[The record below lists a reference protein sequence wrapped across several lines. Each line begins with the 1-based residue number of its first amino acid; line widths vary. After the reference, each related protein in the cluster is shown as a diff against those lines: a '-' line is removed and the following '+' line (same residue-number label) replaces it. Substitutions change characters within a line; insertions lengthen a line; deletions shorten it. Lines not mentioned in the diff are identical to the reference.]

1 MINESTGKTINDS
14 KYSDAVILMIQKG
27 MSDRAIASE
36 LKEKYKFKADGRTV
50 KAFRDNFVLSNK
62 ETQKKIAE
70 LKKQREEKIK
80 KIQEELP
87 TRIFE
92 SIESRNNHIK
102 TLQEQIKVT
111 SKIQGEIHE
120 FRNQKLS
127 DIKSIYEK
135 LVAELLAWKPVIDK
149 EKVEDKKSKQLTQL
163 KDLEIKLEELKKLPV
178 ERALTLYR
186 ANNDAQI
193 MKCIDEIR
201 VLQGEIEQYTQL
213 YDLQGL
219 IDFVAKKVI
228 DIVGM
233 LIIPEIDKNKVSI
246 VVPRFKAEVSKAID
260 EIKEKT
266 MLEAK

>member
-1 MINESTGKTINDS
+1 MINESTGRTINESKFKDVVIRLIEQGEADS
-14 KYSDAVILMIQKG
+14 RIMKTLRNQ
-27 MSDRAIASE
+27 
-36 LKEKYKFKADGRTV
+36 YKFETDTRTL
-50 KAFRDNFVLSNK
+50 KAFRKNFILSDK
-62 ETQKKIAE
+62 DVQKKIAE

-127 DIKSIYEK
+127 DIKKIYEK